1 MTLEQE
7 ENTNSHSGNENMSD
21 KINSH
26 AAELL
31 RSNNS
36 HDRFLEMS
44 FKMDD
49 LRQQQEIERR
59 NYEGMYNYSS
69 PRSPNEA
76 SKDLSHKPELNSL
89 SLEIASRLPTTS
101 KERLF
106 SPSSKPPTSPRLL
119 DESHYTFRPQINKKS
134 EEIELSKQHIGF
146 EQRLY
151 EMYKKT
157 SNTQKKI
164 EEKKKELMEKEL
176 EGCTFTPDVA
186 KTINKIHV
194 KGKNIEDRTMIWE
207 MRRRQKLLKGK
218 MEVESKEMEGCTFS
232 PNTQRLKLPS
242 PKSSGDPLGFEEF
255 LKRQRQAREKK
266 SELEKV
272 FRTGEKWRN
281 QITIPKEFS
290 FGAKEGIKIK
300 ALQKPVTNDQAN
312 KKTNHFNLSMDQA
325 SEPLM
330 FVGDGSLQFDEDNE
344 NLITTISTNHDGK
357 DITNESGISD
367 IPPQGLFSSKTS
379 VTILDGGLNENN
391 STLPLT
397 PNFSFGAD
405 SINSLKLSKEWIRR
419 SQLKDEKK
427 DSTSTNSSFN

>member
-1 MTLEQE
+1 MTMEQE
-7 ENTNSHSGNENMSD
+7 ESNSEGDENISD
-21 KINSH
+21 KISSH

-31 RSNNS
+31 RSNNA

-59 NYEGMYNYSS
+59 HFEGMYNYST
-69 PRSPNEA
+69 PRKLNETN
-76 SKDLSHKPELNSL
+76 KDLTHKPELNSL

-106 SPSSKPPTSPRLL
+106 SGAPKAPSSPRLS
-119 DESHYTFRPQINKKS
+119 DDTHYTFRPQINKKS
-134 EEIELSKQHIGF
+134 EEIELNKQNIGF

-157 SNTQKKI
+157 SNAQKKI

-186 KTINKIHV
+186 KTVNKVQV

-207 MRRRQKLLKGK
+207 MRRRQKLLKGR
-218 MEVESKEMEGCTFS
+218 METENKQMEGCTFS

-242 PKSSGDPLGFEEF
+242 PKTSGDPLGFDEY
-255 LKRQRQAREKK
+255 LSRQRQAREKK
-266 SELEKV
+266 LEQEKV
-272 FRTGEKWRN
+272 FKTGDKWKN
-281 QITIPKEFS
+281 QITIPREFS
-290 FGAKEGIKIK
+290 FGAKDGIKIK

-312 KKTNHFNLSMDQA
+312 RKTNHFNSSMDQA
-325 SEPLM
+325 SEPIMYL
-330 FVGDGSLQFDEDNE
+330 GDGSLEFDEDNE
-344 NLITTISTNHDGK
+344 NLITKISIHPNDVSEM
-357 DITNESGISD
+357 TNESRLQD

-379 VTILDGGLNENN
+379 ITILDGGMNDSNN
-391 STLPLT
+391 FNSSMQVEKFAPMT
-397 PNFSFGAD
+397 
-405 SINSLKLSKEWIRR
+405 SLKLSKEWLRR
-419 SQLKDEKK
+419 SQLKDEKQ
-427 DSTSTNSSFN
+427 DSTTSL